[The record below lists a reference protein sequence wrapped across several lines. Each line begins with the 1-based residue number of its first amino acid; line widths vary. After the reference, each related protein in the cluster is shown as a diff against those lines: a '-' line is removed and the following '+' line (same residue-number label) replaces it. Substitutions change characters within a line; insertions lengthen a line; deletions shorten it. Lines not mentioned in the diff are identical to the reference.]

1 MKNKKWS
8 IIFGH
13 LLFWMV
19 CVFLQMCNSK
29 NNWAI
34 DLLSVLIY
42 SIPFYIN
49 YFIVLPVMP
58 QKKYEQA
65 ILLSFSLYIVISFS
79 QIYPLY
85 NLLGELFVPME
96 IVGKGHIVGAILHLS
111 FFFYAI
117 SSLSRI
123 LVNKMIND
131 QKRYQNSIRKVDDNI
146 VKIRSEMSFNFTSGV
161 LSVLHEKALKNPSST
176 AVPIG
181 NLSRVLRYK
190 LHKPNSENTL
200 LSDEMKVINQYVDL
214 INFTQEKN
222 WEILS
227 REEAW
232 IPIGSALKKVEKHIQ
247 TTNKK
252 EGTLMI
258 SADEDN
264 IWVNSK

>member
-13 LLFWMV
+13 LLFWMA
-19 CVFLQMCNSK
+19 CVFLQMCISK

-96 IVGKGHIVGAILHLS
+96 IVGKGQIIGAILHLS

-123 LVNKMIND
+123 LVNKMM
-131 QKRYQNSIRKVDDNI
+131 Y
-146 VKIRSEMSFNFTSGV
+146 G
-161 LSVLHEKALKNPSST
+161 
-176 AVPIG
+176 
-181 NLSRVLRYK
+181 
-190 LHKPNSENTL
+190 
-200 LSDEMKVINQYVDL
+200 
-214 INFTQEKN
+214 
-222 WEILS
+222 
-227 REEAW
+227 
-232 IPIGSALKKVEKHIQ
+232 
-247 TTNKK
+247 
-252 EGTLMI
+252 
-258 SADEDN
+258 
-264 IWVNSK
+264 